1 MSSNNNSGPSLMV
14 HNPVNMMITVSEALG
29 RLTLDEEQIEY
40 IISKREMWATFG
52 KMNSHLYRAILMKRM
67 KDAELPSEC
76 QFMIFFL
83 FSVIKNRDRVLRA
96 MDAMEPEDQAK
107 SWFNPVKNFITTHV
121 TQYVSDVVKSK
132 KFPAVNIPNCNPG
145 LDILVYCMITHP
157 NERSLI
163 EVTKRP
169 TFSQL
174 LLSFDVQA
182 EAKEGYRE
190 YWDNIVT
197 GSKNP
202 DKATLEKP
210 EFREEYYQNVLND
223 DYLLVGLDL
232 QEIKPKDVKVG
243 YTFAEIA
250 EYFKTID
257 PNNEFVEEDAVFI
270 KELQD
275 ETAPT
280 PTE

>member
-1 MSSNNNSGPSLMV
+1 MASNTTADTSLMV
-14 HNPVNMMITVSEALG
+14 HNPVNMMISVAEALG
-29 RLTLDEEQIEY
+29 RLTLDEEKIEY

-67 KDAELPSEC
+67 HDAELSSEC

-107 SWFNPVKNFITTHV
+107 SWFNPVKNFITTHL

-157 NERSLI
+157 NDRSFV
-163 EVTKRP
+163 EVSKRP

-174 LLSFDVQA
+174 LLSVDLQE
-182 EAKEGYRE
+182 EAKIGYKE

-202 DKATLEKP
+202 DKATLPAP
-210 EFREEYYQNVLND
+210 EFREDYYKNVLND

-232 QEIKPKDVKVG
+232 KEIKPKDVKVG
-243 YTFAEIA
+243 YTFEEIS
-250 EYFKTID
+250 EYFKSID
-257 PNNEFVEEDAVFI
+257 PQNELVEEEALFV
-270 KELQD
+270 KELQA

-280 PTE
+280 PAE